1 MRILVVED
9 DQEIADNIQNHL
21 KKEGFVAEIALDG
34 EDGEFRAMEETFD
47 VIILDINL
55 PYKDGFEI
63 IKSIRTA
70 DISTPVI
77 MLTAYSDIEHR
88 VTGLQLG
95 ADDYLPKPFSMDELT
110 ARVHALIRRSTKD
123 PSPTIK
129 VADLEIDP
137 QAHTI
142 KRGEIDIELPAKEF
156 SVLEFLAR
164 NKGNVVTRTMI
175 LDHVWGSEFETL
187 SNVVDVYIKNLRNKI
202 DHGFDTKLI
211 HTIRGKGY
219 ALREEKQ
226 ND

>member
-1 MRILVVED
+1 MRILIIED
-9 DQEIADNIQNHL
+9 DKDIAHNIQDHL
-21 KKEGFVAEIALDG
+21 RKEGFVAEIAFDG
-34 EDGEFRAMEETFD
+34 EDGEFRATEEAFD
-47 VIILDINL
+47 AVVLDINL

-63 IKSIRTA
+63 IKSLRKESIA
-70 DISTPVI
+70 TPVI

-110 ARVHALIRRSTKD
+110 ARIHALIRRSTKD
-123 PSPTIK
+123 PSPTILI
-129 VADLEIDP
+129 ADLEIDP

-142 KRGEIDIELPAKEF
+142 KRGGKDIDLPAKEF

-202 DHGFDTKLI
+202 DNGFDTKLL

-219 ALREEKQ
+219 ILREESV
-226 ND
+226 DD